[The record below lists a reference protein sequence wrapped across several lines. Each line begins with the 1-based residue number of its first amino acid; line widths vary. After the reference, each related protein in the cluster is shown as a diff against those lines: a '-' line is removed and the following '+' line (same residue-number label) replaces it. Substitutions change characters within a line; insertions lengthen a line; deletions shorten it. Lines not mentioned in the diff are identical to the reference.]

1 MSSITASS
9 TDRAAPCML
18 PAFEVTPYLL
28 TSFAGQ
34 LAKAKWTAARTAC
47 RQRGHFSDPSFAE
60 RGRKRL
66 HLEPLICSSNQI
78 YNTGYN
84 MGYNTGAGGQN
95 YWEKKI
101 VQQKRMENAFFEI
114 FTISNM

>member
-34 LAKAKWTAARTAC
+34 LAKAKWTAARTTC

-78 YNTGYN
+78 YNTG
-84 MGYNTGAGGQN
+84 AGGQN